1 MSDHEAT
8 TWRLL
13 LQQPDLV
20 EQIAILPTEFVRAL
34 GGFVQAAIDLAD
46 EAYAISYG
54 QEVDSELGR
63 KVQSSGTG
71 ITGRKVTNRRFA
83 SHLERNLSVWLE
95 RERESM
101 SRMLRVGEGPRMSPR
116 FRERRMGA

>member
-1 MSDHEAT
+1 MTDANAT
-8 TWRLL
+8 MWRLL

-20 EQIAILPTEFVRAL
+20 EQMAILPTEFVRAL

-71 ITGRKVTNRRFA
+71 ITGRKVLNRRFA
-83 SHLERNLSVWLE
+83 SHLEKGLASWLE

-101 SRMLRVGEGPRMSPR
+101 SRMLRVGESPRTGPR
-116 FRERRMGA
+116 FRAG